1 MIRAKYSPESEN
13 LAKAG
18 QGCKMFHVEQR
29 FDGGNRTLEGELFH
43 VERYPAISQL
53 RSSIMRF
60 VAAF

>member
-1 MIRAKYSPESEN
+1 
-13 LAKAG
+13 
-18 QGCKMFHVEQR
+18 MFHVEQR